1 MRSLFFVPQK
11 KEHGGFQSLCCVHF
25 LELKQDH
32 MGFACFNMKDLHSST
47 LNYTSPNWTRKP
59 FSFSQLGKLEI
70 CSFENCRFQDLLL
83 CPIGNLVT
91 NRGASMLFFCSLPLG
106 VSKPRSK
113 YIMQWKSQIAT
124 LPNLYIYIHIT
135 LKKNETVL
143 GTRKVFQRTT
153 TCTTTFC
160 FLGDFR
166 GYVARMVVGCPDS
179 IHCFTRLPLELQQN
193 MPRWQGNDMFF
204 FNREVSLGVVDCL
217 IVK

>member
-1 MRSLFFVPQK
+1 MEITNCDPS
-11 KEHGGFQSLCCVHF
+11 
-25 LELKQDH
+25 
-32 MGFACFNMKDLHSST
+32 
-47 LNYTSPNWTRKP
+47 
-59 FSFSQLGKLEI
+59 KL
-70 CSFENCRFQDLLL
+70 
-83 CPIGNLVT
+83 
-91 NRGASMLFFCSLPLG
+91 
-106 VSKPRSK
+106 
-113 YIMQWKSQIAT
+113 
-124 LPNLYIYIHIT
+124 LYIYIHIT

-217 IVK
+217 IVKWCKMSWQTYMIYVILCVYIQIDGLYSMYVQKYTGIWSFTGVYIYIYINNVLCKLCVCHDICG